1 LKSFEAYFGVR
12 NPNFSKKLAAISN
25 QNGDFFCEMKGR
37 NIAWFTNLL
46 VTELNVVTSDPFG
59 QINYELCSIFGGGCF
74 AIFFVSFKLGNIFK
88 FS

>member
-12 NPNFSKKLAAISN
+12 NPNFSKKSAAISN
-25 QNGDFFCEMKGR
+25 QNGEFLCEMKGR

-46 VTELNVVTSDPFG
+46 VTELNVVTSDLFE
-59 QINYELCSIFGGGCF
+59 QINFELCSTFGGGCF
-74 AIFFVSFKLGNIFK
+74 AN